1 MQLQSLSRRYTVR
14 QLMETDVDAMLALC
28 SGNPQF
34 YRYHPPMATKASIL
48 DDLQAVPPGKTLS
61 DKYFIGF
68 YDGETLAA
76 MMDLIT
82 GYPNPATAYIGL
94 FMVDAAQQGRGTGS
108 APRTKMALTCPW
120 SVNYKAILHN
130 SRLTAQAPLRRL
142 RHVICVAKMLD
153 NVGLRYPHRALGA
166 KAPRTLRP
174 LPLLRFAV
182 SATGGAHLSSIQYY
196 LRFWLSICRT
206 SLAVSALR
214 IMWYCRKNQRKINLD
229 FLTGL

>member
-82 GYPNPATAYIGL
+82 GYPNSATAYIGL

-108 APRTKMALTCPW
+108 ALIADCKQALRAEQFKTLRLAIDEGNPQSKAFWRKNGFALTGQRTP
-120 SVNYKAILHN
+120 NEN
-130 SRLTAQAPLRRL
+130 
-142 RHVICVAKMLD
+142 
-153 NVGLRYPHRALGA
+153 GA
-166 KAPRTLRP
+166 Y
-174 LPLLRFAV
+174 LPMECEL
-182 SATGGAHLSSIQYY
+182 
-196 LRFWLSICRT
+196 
-206 SLAVSALR
+206 
-214 IMWYCRKNQRKINLD
+214 
-229 FLTGL
+229 

>member
-14 QLMETDVDAMLALC
+14 QLMETDVDTMLALC

-94 FMVDAAQQGRGTGS
+94 FMVDAAQQGRGIGS
-108 APRTKMALTCPW
+108 ALIADCK
-120 SVNYKAILHN
+120 
-130 SRLTAQAPLRRL
+130 Q
-142 RHVICVAKMLD
+142 
-153 NVGLRYPHRALGA
+153 
-166 KAPRTLRP
+166 
-174 LPLLRFAV
+174 
-182 SATGGAHLSSIQYY
+182 
-196 LRFWLSICRT
+196 
-206 SLAVSALR
+206 ALR
-214 IMWYCRKNQRKINLD
+214 ANNSKHCALPSTRATPKAKPSGRKTVLR
-229 FLTGL
+229 

>member
-82 GYPNPATAYIGL
+82 GYPNSATAYIGL

-108 APRTKMALTCPW
+108 ALIAGIAGRTIQNTAPCHRRGQPPKQSLLAEKRFCVDRPAHPERKW
-120 SVNYKAILHN
+120 
-130 SRLTAQAPLRRL
+130 RLP
-142 RHVICVAKMLD
+142 
-153 NVGLRYPHRALGA
+153 
-166 KAPRTLRP
+166 
-174 LPLLRFAV
+174 
-182 SATGGAHLSSIQYY
+182 AHG
-196 LRFWLSICRT
+196 
-206 SLAVSALR
+206 V
-214 IMWYCRKNQRKINLD
+214 
-229 FLTGL
+229 

>member
-1 MQLQSLSRRYTVR
+1 MFTSIPYDKGWTVTVDGKPAETRKVFDAFLALELEPGEHEIGFSYWPPGLNYGLILTAASAGILVILFAVR

-108 APRTKMALTCPW
+108 ALIADCKQALRAEQFKTLRLAIDEGNPQSKAFWQKNGFALTGQRTP
-120 SVNYKAILHN
+120 NEN
-130 SRLTAQAPLRRL
+130 
-142 RHVICVAKMLD
+142 
-153 NVGLRYPHRALGA
+153 GA
-166 KAPRTLRP
+166 Y
-174 LPLLRFAV
+174 LPMECEL
-182 SATGGAHLSSIQYY
+182 
-196 LRFWLSICRT
+196 
-206 SLAVSALR
+206 
-214 IMWYCRKNQRKINLD
+214 
-229 FLTGL
+229 

>member
-14 QLMETDVDAMLALC
+14 RLMETDVDAMLALC

-82 GYPNPATAYIGL
+82 DYPNPATAYIGL

-108 APRTKMALTCPW
+108 ALIADIAGRTIQ
-120 SVNYKAILHN
+120 N
-130 SRLTAQAPLRRL
+130 TAPC
-142 RHVICVAKMLD
+142 H
-153 NVGLRYPHRALGA
+153 
-166 KAPRTLRP
+166 
-174 LPLLRFAV
+174 
-182 SATGGAHLSSIQYY
+182 
-196 LRFWLSICRT
+196 
-206 SLAVSALR
+206 
-214 IMWYCRKNQRKINLD
+214 
-229 FLTGL
+229 

>member
-68 YDGETLAA
+68 YDGETLVA

-82 GYPNPATAYIGL
+82 GQPHDFG
-94 FMVDAAQQGRGTGS
+94 GGS
-108 APRTKMALTCPW
+108 
-120 SVNYKAILHN
+120 
-130 SRLTAQAPLRRL
+130 
-142 RHVICVAKMLD
+142 D
-153 NVGLRYPHRALGA
+153 
-166 KAPRTLRP
+166 
-174 LPLLRFAV
+174 LPPYSCA
-182 SATGGAHLSSIQYY
+182 
-196 LRFWLSICRT
+196 FWR
-206 SLAVSALR
+206 
-214 IMWYCRKNQRKINLD
+214 MEH
-229 FLTGL
+229 

>member
-94 FMVDAAQQGRGTGS
+94 FMVDAAQQGRGHGS
-108 APRTKMALTCPW
+108 ALIVADAGQALR
-120 SVNYKAILHN
+120 AEHL
-130 SRLTAQAPLRRL
+130 RL
-142 RHVICVAKMLD
+142 RALPSTRATPKANPSGRKTV
-153 NVGLRYPHRALGA
+153 LR
-166 KAPRTLRP
+166 
-174 LPLLRFAV
+174 
-182 SATGGAHLSSIQYY
+182 
-196 LRFWLSICRT
+196 
-206 SLAVSALR
+206 
-214 IMWYCRKNQRKINLD
+214 
-229 FLTGL
+229 

>member
-94 FMVDAAQQGRGTGS
+94 FMVDAAQQGRGHRQRTDCRLQAGIAGRTIQNT
-108 APRTKMALTCPW
+108 APCHRRGQPPKQSLLAEKRFCVDRPAHPERKW
-120 SVNYKAILHN
+120 
-130 SRLTAQAPLRRL
+130 RLP
-142 RHVICVAKMLD
+142 
-153 NVGLRYPHRALGA
+153 
-166 KAPRTLRP
+166 
-174 LPLLRFAV
+174 
-182 SATGGAHLSSIQYY
+182 AHG
-196 LRFWLSICRT
+196 
-206 SLAVSALR
+206 V
-214 IMWYCRKNQRKINLD
+214 
-229 FLTGL
+229 

>member
-14 QLMETDVDAMLALC
+14 QLMETDVDAILALC

-34 YRYHPPMATKASIL
+34 YRYHPPMVTKASIL

-94 FMVDAAQQGRGTGS
+94 FMVDAAQQGYRQRTDCRLQAGIAGRTIQNT
-108 APRTKMALTCPW
+108 APC
-120 SVNYKAILHN
+120 
-130 SRLTAQAPLRRL
+130 
-142 RHVICVAKMLD
+142 
-153 NVGLRYPHRALGA
+153 HR
-166 KAPRTLRP
+166 
-174 LPLLRFAV
+174 
-182 SATGGAHLSSIQYY
+182 
-196 LRFWLSICRT
+196 
-206 SLAVSALR
+206 
-214 IMWYCRKNQRKINLD
+214 
-229 FLTGL
+229 

>member
-82 GYPNPATAYIGL
+82 GYPNPATAFIGL

-108 APRTKMALTCPW
+108 AFKTLRLAIDEGNPQSKAFWQKNGFALTGQRTP
-120 SVNYKAILHN
+120 NEN
-130 SRLTAQAPLRRL
+130 
-142 RHVICVAKMLD
+142 
-153 NVGLRYPHRALGA
+153 GA
-166 KAPRTLRP
+166 Y
-174 LPLLRFAV
+174 LPMECEL
-182 SATGGAHLSSIQYY
+182 
-196 LRFWLSICRT
+196 
-206 SLAVSALR
+206 
-214 IMWYCRKNQRKINLD
+214 
-229 FLTGL
+229 

>member
-34 YRYHPPMATKASIL
+34 YHYHPPMATKASIL

-82 GYPNPATAYIGL
+82 GYPQPGHRIHRPIYGGCCPAGQWYRQRTDCRLQAGIAGRTIQNTAPCHRRGQPPKQSL
-94 FMVDAAQQGRGTGS
+94 LAEKRFCVDRPAHPER
-108 APRTKMALTCPW
+108 KW
-120 SVNYKAILHN
+120 
-130 SRLTAQAPLRRL
+130 RLP
-142 RHVICVAKMLD
+142 
-153 NVGLRYPHRALGA
+153 
-166 KAPRTLRP
+166 
-174 LPLLRFAV
+174 
-182 SATGGAHLSSIQYY
+182 AHG
-196 LRFWLSICRT
+196 
-206 SLAVSALR
+206 V
-214 IMWYCRKNQRKINLD
+214 
-229 FLTGL
+229 

>member
-1 MQLQSLSRRYTVR
+1 MQLQSFSRRYTVR

-108 APRTKMALTCPW
+108 APRTKMALTYPW
-120 SVNYKAILHN
+120 SVNYKTKQKAC
-130 SRLTAQAPLRRL
+130 AARREY
-142 RHVICVAKMLD
+142 H
-153 NVGLRYPHRALGA
+153 
-166 KAPRTLRP
+166 
-174 LPLLRFAV
+174 LPYAAHACFYFAV
-182 SATGGAHLSSIQYY
+182 
-196 LRFWLSICRT
+196 
-206 SLAVSALR
+206 
-214 IMWYCRKNQRKINLD
+214 K
-229 FLTGL
+229 

>member
-61 DKYFIGF
+61 DKYYIGF

-108 APRTKMALTCPW
+108 ALIADCKQALRAEQFKTLRLAIDEGNPQSKAFWQKNGFALTGQRTP
-120 SVNYKAILHN
+120 NEN
-130 SRLTAQAPLRRL
+130 
-142 RHVICVAKMLD
+142 
-153 NVGLRYPHRALGA
+153 GA
-166 KAPRTLRP
+166 Y
-174 LPLLRFAV
+174 LPMECEL
-182 SATGGAHLSSIQYY
+182 
-196 LRFWLSICRT
+196 
-206 SLAVSALR
+206 
-214 IMWYCRKNQRKINLD
+214 
-229 FLTGL
+229 

>member
-14 QLMETDVDAMLALC
+14 RLMETDVDAMLALC

-108 APRTKMALTCPW
+108 ALIADIAGRTIQNTAPCHRRGQPPKQSLLAEKRFCVDRPAHPERKW
-120 SVNYKAILHN
+120 
-130 SRLTAQAPLRRL
+130 RLP
-142 RHVICVAKMLD
+142 
-153 NVGLRYPHRALGA
+153 
-166 KAPRTLRP
+166 
-174 LPLLRFAV
+174 
-182 SATGGAHLSSIQYY
+182 AHG
-196 LRFWLSICRT
+196 
-206 SLAVSALR
+206 V
-214 IMWYCRKNQRKINLD
+214 
-229 FLTGL
+229 

>member
-82 GYPNPATAYIGL
+82 GYPNPATAFIGL

-108 APRTKMALTCPW
+108 ALIADCK
-120 SVNYKAILHN
+120 
-130 SRLTAQAPLRRL
+130 
-142 RHVICVAKMLD
+142 
-153 NVGLRYPHRALGA
+153 RALRA
-166 KAPRTLRP
+166 EQFKTLRLAIDEGNP
-174 LPLLRFAV
+174 PKQSLLAEKRFCVDRPAHPERKWRLPAYGV
-182 SATGGAHLSSIQYY
+182 
-196 LRFWLSICRT
+196 
-206 SLAVSALR
+206 
-214 IMWYCRKNQRKINLD
+214 
-229 FLTGL
+229 

>member
-1 MQLQSLSRRYTVR
+1 MQLQSLSHRYTVR

-108 APRTKMALTCPW
+108 ALIADCKQALRAEQFKTLRLAIDEGNPQSKAFWQKNGFALTGQRTPNENGVYLTISRMRHMPVSILPSNK
-120 SVNYKAILHN
+120 SVH
-130 SRLTAQAPLRRL
+130 PHWLRRTAPG
-142 RHVICVAKMLD
+142 RCFGHCAD
-153 NVGLRYPHRALGA
+153 HHRPDQRNVR
-166 KAPRTLRP
+166 
-174 LPLLRFAV
+174 
-182 SATGGAHLSSIQYY
+182 
-196 LRFWLSICRT
+196 
-206 SLAVSALR
+206 
-214 IMWYCRKNQRKINLD
+214 
-229 FLTGL
+229 

>member
-94 FMVDAAQQGRGTGS
+94 FMVDAAQQGRGYRQRTDCRLQAGIAGRTIQNT
-108 APRTKMALTCPW
+108 APCHRRGQPPKQSLLAEKRFCVDRPAHPERKW
-120 SVNYKAILHN
+120 
-130 SRLTAQAPLRRL
+130 RLP
-142 RHVICVAKMLD
+142 
-153 NVGLRYPHRALGA
+153 
-166 KAPRTLRP
+166 
-174 LPLLRFAV
+174 
-182 SATGGAHLSSIQYY
+182 AHG
-196 LRFWLSICRT
+196 
-206 SLAVSALR
+206 V
-214 IMWYCRKNQRKINLD
+214 
-229 FLTGL
+229 

>member
-48 DDLQAVPPGKTLS
+48 DDLQAAPPGKTLS

-82 GYPNPATAYIGL
+82 SYPNPATAYIGL

-108 APRTKMALTCPW
+108 ALIADCKQAL
-120 SVNYKAILHN
+120 
-130 SRLTAQAPLRRL
+130 
-142 RHVICVAKMLD
+142 
-153 NVGLRYPHRALGA
+153 RAEQF
-166 KAPRTLRP
+166 KTLRLAIDEGNP
-174 LPLLRFAV
+174 QSKA
-182 SATGGAHLSSIQYY
+182 
-196 LRFWLSICRT
+196 FWQ
-206 SLAVSALR
+206 
-214 IMWYCRKNQRKINLD
+214 KNG
-229 FLTGL
+229 FTLTGQRTPNENGAYLPMECEL